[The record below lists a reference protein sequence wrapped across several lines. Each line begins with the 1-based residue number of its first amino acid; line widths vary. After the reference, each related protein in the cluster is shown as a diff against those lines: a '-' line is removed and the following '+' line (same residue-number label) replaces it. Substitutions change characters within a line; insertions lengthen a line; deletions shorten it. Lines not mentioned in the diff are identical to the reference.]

1 MQNHPDTCLEMMSE
15 DTIYQTDQ
23 ITPANEEVKII
34 DFTVE
39 PYQDKRRVK
48 VNFRLSYFQEP
59 PSATISLLGIDGE
72 EITSVDVV
80 NIIRPENE
88 VTLHIPASQVKQGN
102 FTVEICLFHLGE
114 GGTEGDDEGKTNL
127 SPHTLTSRKATFTI
141 Q

>member
-1 MQNHPDTCLEMMSE
+1 MQNHPDTCLELMNE
-15 DTIYQTDQ
+15 DTFFQTDQ
-23 ITPANEEVKII
+23 ITPADEEVKII
-34 DFTVE
+34 DFTAE

-59 PSATISLLGIDGE
+59 PSATISLLGIEGE
-72 EITSVDVV
+72 ELTSVDVV

-102 FTVEICLFHLGE
+102 YQVKITLLHLGE
-114 GGTEGDDEGKTNL
+114 GGTEGNDEGKTNL
-127 SPHTLTSRKATFTI
+127 SPHTLTSRKTTFTI